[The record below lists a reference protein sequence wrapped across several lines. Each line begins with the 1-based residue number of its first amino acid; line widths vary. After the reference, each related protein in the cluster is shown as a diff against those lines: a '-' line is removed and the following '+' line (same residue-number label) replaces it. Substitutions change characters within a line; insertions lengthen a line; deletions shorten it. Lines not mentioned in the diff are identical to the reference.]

1 MAKELLKSRG
11 YPFLRDMQEDK
22 RNVVDKYK
30 GVPNVEIVAD
40 LDKSRLQ
47 LHVAIEN
54 FANDF
59 NIGTV
64 IRNANAFNVAGVHI
78 VGRKH
83 YNRRG
88 AMVTDKYMH
97 MFYHPTIADLVQFCE
112 REELEFI
119 AIDNVP
125 GAQPLH
131 EAEFAAKAM
140 FLYGNESDGVSK
152 EGLAAASK
160 MVEIEQFGSTRSVNV
175 GVASGI
181 TMYTYVQRHALAN
194 VIPTSL
200 KFIR

>member
-1 MAKELLKSRG
+1 VKALSKNN
-11 YPFLRDMQEDK
+11 DT

-30 GVPNVEIVAD
+30 GLPNVEIVAD
-40 LDKSRLQ
+40 LDRSRTP

-64 IRNANAFNVAGVHI
+64 IRNANAFNAAGVHI
-78 VGRKH
+78 IGRKH

-97 MFYHPTIADLVQFCE
+97 MYYHPTMADF
-112 REELEFI
+112 LEFCKREKLHLL

-125 GAQPLH
+125 GAADLH
-131 EAEFAAKAM
+131 GLKLPERSM
-140 FLYGNESDGVSK
+140 FLYGNESDGVSRD
-152 EGLAAASK
+152 GLAAAEK
-160 MVEIEQFGSTRSVNV
+160 VVAIEQLGSTRSINV

-181 TMYTYVQRHALAN
+181 TMYAYMQQHTLD
-194 VIPTSL
+194 
-200 KFIR
+200 